1 MISILLFIRKRF
13 ELMRKWNMLESIIG
27 IIRMDYLYMYWSI
40 EVMNE
45 YNQNKGMMEEKQDYR
60 IDTVGL
66 SVLNVEE
73 GG

>member
-1 MISILLFIRKRF
+1 
-13 ELMRKWNMLESIIG
+13 
-27 IIRMDYLYMYWSI
+27 MDYLYMYWSI